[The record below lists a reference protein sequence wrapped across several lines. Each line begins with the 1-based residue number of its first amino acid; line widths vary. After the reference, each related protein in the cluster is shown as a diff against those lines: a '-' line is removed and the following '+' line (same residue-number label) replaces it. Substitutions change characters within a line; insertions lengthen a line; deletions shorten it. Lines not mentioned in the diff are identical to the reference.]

1 MKNKKQKL
9 GKKLHQKFKN
19 HPESELSTDNGEKE
33 IFDILGAVASCDI
46 SKINSEES
54 SENKTGDKPDSPD
67 DWSVSWP

>member
-1 MKNKKQKL
+1 MKNKKQKP

-33 IFDILGAVASCDI
+33 IYDVLGTVASRDLTKRN
-46 SKINSEES
+46 SKES
-54 SENKTGDKPDSPD
+54 SENTTGDKPDSPD